1 MMMSMMMILTAM
13 QLVVVAVAAVVVIRN
28 EEWGTWEWGMK
39 DGKRGKGDAGRA
51 MTTTTVLHFFCS
63 CCRSLLAVAVVV
75 VVVAVAVAAA
85 ASAAG
90 CLQCI
95 LNPSQFC
102 WENQASTTQWIGK
115 TRGGREEFSCCVPE
129 VPSEVVLWELFWG
142 SRRDC
147 PLGQKVERW
156 FARVWPQF
164 VLQEFD
170 SLNFSE
176 NVLLHFVR
184 SCRHH
189 PPRTRNVFMPFI
201 PAALKPK
208 TN

>member
-1 MMMSMMMILTAM
+1 M
-13 QLVVVAVAAVVVIRN
+13 
-28 EEWGTWEWGMK
+28 
-39 DGKRGKGDAGRA
+39 
-51 MTTTTVLHFFCS
+51 TTTVLHFFCS
-63 CCRSLLAVAVVV
+63 CCCSLLAVA
-75 VVVAVAVAAA
+75 VAVAVAAA
-85 ASAAG
+85 AAASATDAPAAA
-90 CLQCI
+90 C
-95 LNPSQFC
+95 NPSQFC

-115 TRGGREEFSCCVPE
+115 TRGGRDEFSCCVPE

-176 NVLLHFVR
+176 TILLHFVK
-184 SCRHH
+184 SCCHH
-189 PPRTRNVFMPFI
+189 PPRTRNVFMLFI
-201 PAALKPK
+201 PATLKPK